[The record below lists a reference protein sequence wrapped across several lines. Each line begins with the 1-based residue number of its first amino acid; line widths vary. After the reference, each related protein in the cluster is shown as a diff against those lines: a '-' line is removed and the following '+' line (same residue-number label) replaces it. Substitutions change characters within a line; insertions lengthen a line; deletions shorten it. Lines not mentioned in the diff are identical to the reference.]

1 MVKNMDTSKKDD
13 KKLRGGTKNKSRLKN
28 AHLKDILREISNTWK
43 RFLSILIMT
52 ALGVFILVGLKVT
65 GPKMRD
71 SIEHHIVDQ
80 KMYDLRISSP
90 VGINDEDM
98 EALKNIKGIKE
109 METGYYTDISLGH
122 EKINFR
128 VSSLSDKI
136 SVPEIKEGR
145 LPEKFGEIAIEFTP
159 KTDGIKIGQKIKFER
174 ESDKLKEDKDRNDL
188 KTYEFTVVGKVI
200 STDYLIQA
208 NKGVSEISTGTIETV
223 AYVTKENFDK
233 DVFSFVKYTFKNTE
247 GVNSDSD
254 KYENITSVKKSDAIE
269 ILEPRASI
277 KFAEIK
283 NKNQKKIDD
292 ASMDIRNGRKELKDA
307 EDKLADAKKKLED
320 GKKKL
325 ADAENELK
333 TKTADA
339 NKKLADG
346 AKEIEDGKKKLK
358 DAEDKYLTG
367 KKEYDDGL
375 QKYNDA
381 VKNSGL
387 QEKKQELTE
396 NKEKVAAGLLA
407 ITENKTKL
415 EGALAEIEGIESQ
428 LNDAI
433 QKKTEANLSHVEE
446 DYKLAEVLKKKDEA
460 TAGLEEVKSKE
471 AELEVNK
478 NKIEEGLSKIEA
490 AEVELN
496 SNKEKLDDA
505 KKELE
510 KGKAEID
517 KNKDKLKKA
526 ELDLADGRTTLNR
539 ELKDANEKIRKAK
552 VELQDGEKK
561 YNENNEKFISK
572 KEEVLKTLDDGE
584 KKINDAKEMIDKL
597 KEPKFKVETR
607 KDNDS
612 LFFMI
617 DSSHKLDVVSWIF
630 PLFFFFVAILVSL
643 TTMTR
648 MVEEKRIEIGT
659 YKALGFSTAS
669 ISMKYIS
676 YGLISSLVGGII
688 GATFGSILLPKI
700 IYHAYSA
707 SFVIKELTGIVNPFI
722 NIVAIL
728 FGVMVNMVATLS
740 VVLSSLR
747 ENAASL
753 MRPKPPKKVKK
764 MLIERIKFIWDRLG
778 FIGKV
783 TMRNVFRYKSR
794 MFMTIFG
801 IAGCTGLLFLGFS
814 LREALGGIESRQF
827 DKIMKYDFQI
837 VTDEML
843 GDEGRDDYV
852 KFLKSDDVK
861 GYMNAYTQSFTYEN
875 ENGRDQQVVLVVP
888 ENEKEFTEYI
898 DLFVEKQFKKD
909 IHYNLDGIMI
919 TKKLDEIR
927 PKDKTDIELRD
938 SDLVETRIKPDG
950 VVDNYIGH
958 FVFMTKKTYEE
969 TFNKKYETNSYYIK
983 LNDESKKDELIAGLR
998 KNKSILSVVDF
1009 TEGKMAIDNW
1019 TASVAAVVYII
1030 IICSSILAMVV
1041 LYNLSNI
1048 NIEERKREL
1057 STIKVLGFTNKEL
1070 SEYVYRET
1078 YILTVIGILVG
1089 FLVGWGMLIAVAEI
1103 LPPDNIILNTII
1115 SFRPYMYSAL
1125 ISFFFTFVVEFIV
1138 RKRLKSIDMV
1148 SSLKAYE

>member
-13 KKLRGGTKNKSRLKN
+13 KKLKGAKNKKSRIKN

-71 SIEHHIVDQ
+71 SIERHIVDQ
-80 KMYDLRISSP
+80 NMYDLIISSP

-98 EALKNIKGIKE
+98 DALKKITGVKE
-109 METGYYTDISLGH
+109 MDTGYYTDIALGS

-128 VSSLSDKI
+128 VSSLSDRI

-145 LPEKFGEIAIEFTP
+145 LPEKFGEIAVEYTP
-159 KTDGIKIGQKIKFER
+159 KTDGIKIGQKISFEK
-174 ESDKLKEDKDRNDL
+174 ESDKLKEDKDRDDL

-208 NKGVSEISTGTIETV
+208 NKGVSEISTGTIDTV

-233 DVFSFVKYTFKNTE
+233 DVFSFVKYTFKSTE

-283 NKNQKKIDD
+283 DKNQKKIDD
-292 ASMDIRNGRKELKDA
+292 ASKEIRDGRKELQDA
-307 EDKLADAKKKLED
+307 EDKLADAKEKLED

-325 ADAENELK
+325 ANAENELK

-339 NKKLADG
+339 NKKLSDG
-346 AKEIEDGKKKLK
+346 ANEIEEGKKKLK
-358 DAEDKYLTG
+358 DAEEKYLTG
-367 KKEYDDGL
+367 KKEYEDGL
-375 QKYNDA
+375 EKYNEA
-381 VKNSGL
+381 LKNSGL
-387 QEKKQELTE
+387 EEKKAELSD

-407 ITENKTKL
+407 VADNKVKL
-415 EGALAEIEGIESQ
+415 EGALSEIEGIEAQ

-433 QKKTEANLSHVEE
+433 QKKTEANLSHIEE
-446 DYKLAEVLKKKDEA
+446 DYKLAEVLKKKEEA
-460 TAGLEEVKSKE
+460 AAGLEEVQSKE
-471 AELEVNK
+471 AELEINK
-478 NKIEEGLSKIEA
+478 KKIEEGLSQIEE
-490 AEVELN
+490 AEEKLN
-496 SNKEKLDDA
+496 KNKEKLDVA

-510 KGKAEID
+510 TGKAEIE
-517 KNKDKLKKA
+517 KNREKLKKA
-526 ELDLADGRTTLNR
+526 EKDLADGRITLNR
-539 ELKDANEKIRKAK
+539 ELRDANEKIRKAK
-552 VELQDGEKK
+552 VELQDGEKE

-572 KEEVLKTLDDGE
+572 KAEVLETLDEGE

-597 KEPKFKVETR
+597 NEPKFKVETR

-617 DSSHKLDVVSWIF
+617 DSSHKLDIVSWIF

-676 YGLISSLVGGII
+676 YGLISSLIGGII
-688 GATFGSILLPKI
+688 GATFGSVLLPKI

-707 SFVIKELTGIVNPFI
+707 SFVIKELTGFVNPFI

-728 FGVMVNMVATLS
+728 FGVLVNMLATLS

-764 MLIERIKFIWDRLG
+764 MLIEKIKFIWNRLG

-827 DKIMKYDFQI
+827 EKIMKYDFQI

-843 GDEGRDDYV
+843 GDEGRDDYL

-875 ENGRDQQVVLVVP
+875 ENGRDQQVALVVP
-888 ENEKEFTEYI
+888 ENKEEFDEYI
-898 DLFVEKQFKKD
+898 ELFVEKQFKKD
-909 IHYNLDGIMI
+909 RYYELDGVMI
-919 TKKLDEIR
+919 TKKLGEIR
-927 PKDKTDIELRD
+927 PRGKSDIELRD
-938 SDLVETRIKPDG
+938 SDLVETKIIPDG

-958 FVFMTKKTYEE
+958 FVFMPKEIYEQKYK
-969 TFNKKYETNSYYIK
+969 KKYETNSYYIK
-983 LNDESKKDELIAGLR
+983 SNDLSKKDSIIAELR

-1019 TASVAAVVYII
+1019 TTSVAAVVYII

-1070 SEYVYRET
+1070 SEYIYRET
-1078 YILTVIGILVG
+1078 YILTVIGILAG

-1115 SFRPYMYSAL
+1115 SFRPYLYSAL
-1125 ISFFFTFVVEFIV
+1125 ISLFFTFVVEFIV
-1138 RKRLKSIDMV
+1138 RKRLKTIDMV

>member
-13 KKLRGGTKNKSRLKN
+13 KKLKGAKDKKSRIKN

-71 SIEHHIVDQ
+71 SIERHIVDQ
-80 KMYDLRISSP
+80 NMYDLIISSP

-98 EALKNIKGIKE
+98 EALKKITGVKE
-109 METGYYTDISLGH
+109 MDTGYYTDIALGG

-128 VSSLSDKI
+128 VSSLSDRI

-145 LPEKFGEIAIEFTP
+145 LPEKFGEIAVEYTP
-159 KTDGIKIGQKIKFER
+159 KTDGIKIGQKISFEK
-174 ESDKLKEDKDRNDL
+174 ESDKLKEDKDRDDL

-208 NKGVSEISTGTIETV
+208 NKGVSEISTGTIDTV

-233 DVFSFVKYTFKNTE
+233 DVFSFVKYTFKSTE

-283 NKNQKKIDD
+283 EKNQRKIDD
-292 ASMDIRNGRKELKDA
+292 ASKEIRDGRKELQDA

-325 ADAENELK
+325 ANAESELK

-358 DAEDKYLTG
+358 DAEEKYLTG
-367 KKEYDDGL
+367 KKEYEDGL
-375 QKYNDA
+375 EKYNEA
-381 VKNSGL
+381 LKNSGL
-387 QEKKQELTE
+387 EEKKAELND

-407 ITENKTKL
+407 IAENKSKL
-415 EGALAEIEGIESQ
+415 EGALSEIEGIEAQ
-428 LNDAI
+428 LNYAI
-433 QKKTEANLSHVEE
+433 QKKTEANLSHIEE
-446 DYKLAEVLKKKDEA
+446 DYKLAEVLKKKEEA
-460 TAGLEEVKSKE
+460 TAGLEEVQSKE
-471 AELEVNK
+471 AELEINK
-478 NKIEEGLSKIEA
+478 NKIEEGLSQIET
-490 AEVELN
+490 AEEELN
-496 SNKEKLDDA
+496 KNKEKLDVA

-510 KGKAEID
+510 TGKAEIE
-517 KNKDKLKKA
+517 KNKEKLKKA
-526 ELDLADGRTTLNR
+526 EKDLADGRITLNR

-552 VELQDGEKK
+552 VELQDGEKE

-572 KEEVLKTLDDGE
+572 KAEVLETLDEGE

-597 KEPKFKVETR
+597 NEPKFKVETR

-617 DSSHKLDVVSWIF
+617 DSSHKLDIVSWIF

-676 YGLISSLVGGII
+676 YGLISSLIGGII
-688 GATFGSILLPKI
+688 GATFGSVLLPKI

-707 SFVIKELTGIVNPFI
+707 SFVIKELTGFVNPFI

-728 FGVMVNMVATLS
+728 FGVLVNMLATLS

-764 MLIERIKFIWDRLG
+764 MLIEKIKFIWNRLG

-827 DKIMKYDFQI
+827 EKIMKYDFQI

-843 GDEGRDDYV
+843 GDEGKEDYL

-875 ENGRDQQVVLVVP
+875 ENGRDQQVALVVP
-888 ENEKEFTEYI
+888 ENKEEFDEYI
-898 DLFVEKQFKKD
+898 ELFVEKQFKKD
-909 IHYNLDGIMI
+909 RYYELDGVMI
-919 TKKLDEIR
+919 TKKLGEIR
-927 PKDKTDIELRD
+927 PRGKSDIELRD
-938 SDLVETRIKPDG
+938 SDLVETKIIPDG

-958 FVFMTKKTYEE
+958 FVFMPKEIYEQK
-969 TFNKKYETNSYYIK
+969 FNKKYETNSYYIK
-983 LNDESKKDELIAGLR
+983 LNDLSKKDSIIADLR

-1019 TASVAAVVYII
+1019 TTSVAAVVYII

-1070 SEYVYRET
+1070 SEYIYRET
-1078 YILTVIGILVG
+1078 YILTVIGILAG

-1115 SFRPYMYSAL
+1115 SFRPYLYSAL
-1125 ISFFFTFVVEFIV
+1125 ISLFFTFVVEFIV
-1138 RKRLKSIDMV
+1138 RRRLKTIDMV

>member
-1 MVKNMDTSKKDD
+1 MVKNMDTSKKDA
-13 KKLRGGTKNKSRLKN
+13 KKLKGAKNKKSRIKN

-71 SIEHHIVDQ
+71 SIERHIVDQ
-80 KMYDLRISSP
+80 NMYDLQISSP

-98 EALKNIKGIKE
+98 EALGKITGVKE
-109 METGYYTDISLGH
+109 MDTGYYTDIALGG

-128 VSSLSDKI
+128 VSSLSDRI

-145 LPEKFGEIAIEFTP
+145 LPEKFGEIAVEYTP
-159 KTDGIKIGQKIKFER
+159 KTDGIKIGQKISFEK
-174 ESDKLKEDKDRNDL
+174 ESDKLKEDKDRDDL

-208 NKGVSEISTGTIETV
+208 NKGVSEISTGTIDTV

-233 DVFSFVKYTFKNTE
+233 DVFSFVKYTFKSTE

-283 NKNQKKIDD
+283 DKNQKKIDD
-292 ASMDIRNGRKELKDA
+292 ASKEIRDGRKELQDA
-307 EDKLADAKKKLED
+307 EDKLADAKEKLED

-325 ADAENELK
+325 TNAENELK

-346 AKEIEDGKKKLK
+346 ANEIEDGKKKLK
-358 DAEDKYLTG
+358 DAEEKYLTG
-367 KKEYDDGL
+367 KKEYEDGL
-375 QKYNDA
+375 EKYNEA
-381 VKNSGL
+381 LKNSGL
-387 QEKKQELTE
+387 EEKKAELND
-396 NKEKVAAGLLA
+396 NKEKVAAGLIA
-407 ITENKTKL
+407 IAENKVKL
-415 EGALAEIEGIESQ
+415 EGALSEIEGIEAQ

-433 QKKTEANLSHVEE
+433 QKKTEANLSHIEE
-446 DYKLAEVLKKKDEA
+446 DYKLAEVLKKKEEA
-460 TAGLEEVKSKE
+460 AAGLEEVQSKE
-471 AELEVNK
+471 AELEINK
-478 NKIEEGLSKIEA
+478 KKIEEGLSQIET
-490 AEVELN
+490 AEEELN
-496 SNKEKLDDA
+496 NSKEKLDAA

-510 KGKAEID
+510 NGKAEIE
-517 KNKDKLKKA
+517 KNKEKLKKA
-526 ELDLADGRTTLNR
+526 EKDLAEGRITLNR

-552 VELQDGEKK
+552 VEIQDGEKE

-572 KEEVLKTLDDGE
+572 KAEVLETLDEGE

-617 DSSHKLDVVSWIF
+617 DSSHKLDIVSWIF

-676 YGLISSLVGGII
+676 YGLISSLIGGII
-688 GATFGSILLPKI
+688 GATFGSVLLPKI

-707 SFVIKELTGIVNPFI
+707 SFVIKELTGFVNPFI

-728 FGVMVNMVATLS
+728 FGVLVNMLATLS

-764 MLIERIKFIWDRLG
+764 MLIEKINFIWNRLG

-827 DKIMKYDFQI
+827 EKIMKYDFQI

-843 GDEGRDDYV
+843 GDEGRDDYL

-875 ENGRDQQVVLVVP
+875 ENGRDQQVALVVP
-888 ENEKEFTEYI
+888 ENKEEFDEYI
-898 DLFVEKQFKKD
+898 ELFVEKQFKKD
-909 IHYNLDGIMI
+909 RYYELDGVMI
-919 TKKLDEIR
+919 TKKLGEIR
-927 PKDKTDIELRD
+927 PRGKSDIELRD
-938 SDLVETRIKPDG
+938 SDLVETKIIPDG

-958 FVFMTKKTYEE
+958 FVFMPKEIYEQK
-969 TFNKKYETNSYYIK
+969 FNKKYETNSYYIK
-983 LNDESKKDELIAGLR
+983 LNDLSKKDSIIADLR

-1019 TASVAAVVYII
+1019 TTSVAAVVYII

-1041 LYNLSNI
+1041 LYN
-1048 NIEERKREL
+1048 
-1057 STIKVLGFTNKEL
+1057 
-1070 SEYVYRET
+1070 YRET
-1078 YILTVIGILVG
+1078 YILTVIGILAG

-1115 SFRPYMYSAL
+1115 SFRPYLYSAL
-1125 ISFFFTFVVEFIV
+1125 ISLFFTFVVEFIV
-1138 RKRLKSIDMV
+1138 RKRLKTIDMV